1 MVEVLLDH
9 VSVLA
14 FEVSEVVFWQRRLHL
29 VDARHFSL
37 DDDSKLVTS
46 VIHFFW
52 MWIVRKSDEV
62 AVELLYDCELL
73 VVVAVGESIGLVD
86 DIIVHADAS

>member
-73 VVVAVGESIGLVD
+73 VVVAVSESIGLVD